1 MFNTPE
7 LVIFDLDNTLYDYSV
22 ANLAGE
28 HCLMEY
34 LKENLRISENEFH
47 GLWSAARVQVKET
60 LGLSAS
66 AHSRLMYIRELL
78 NFNNFPAH
86 ATFALECEQVFW
98 RGFFDKMILFDGV
111 EALISLLRLNQVKLI
126 LVTDLSTQIQL
137 RKLAWLGLTKSFD
150 LIVTSEESGG
160 DKVTGKSELMVKRHV
175 EPVLGRTW
183 SIGDSQ
189 TDHLFPS
196 FSYFFRKV
204 PNGKFNALSQFEIE
218 FSDFNDLIELIQS
231 SS

>member
-1 MFNTPE
+1 MFDTPE
-7 LVIFDLDNTLYDYSV
+7 LVIFDLDNTLYDYNV

-28 HCLMEY
+28 HYLMEH
-34 LKENLRISENEFH
+34 LKDNLRISENEFYE
-47 GLWSAARVQVKET
+47 LWSAARVQVKET

-66 AHSRLMYIRELL
+66 AHSRLMYIREFL
-78 NFNNFPAH
+78 NSNKFPTY

-98 RGFFDKMILFDGV
+98 RGYFDKMTLFNGV
-111 EALISLLRLNQVKLI
+111 EAFISLLRLNQVKLI

-137 RKLAWLGLTKSFD
+137 RKLAWLGLEKSFD

-160 DKVTGKSELMVKRHV
+160 DKVTGKSELMVKKYV
-175 EPVLGRTW
+175 EPEIGKTW

-189 TDHLFPS
+189 ADHLFPS
-196 FSYFFRKV
+196 SSYFFRKV
-204 PNGKFNALSQFEIE
+204 PSGKFKGLSQLEME
-218 FSDFNDLIELIQS
+218 FSDFHDLIGLIQS

>member
-22 ANLAGE
+22 ANSAGE
-28 HCLMEY
+28 HSLMGY

-47 GLWSAARVQVKET
+47 ELWSAARLQVKET

-66 AHSRLMYIRELL
+66 AHSRLMYIREFL
-78 NFNNFPAH
+78 NSNRFSTH

-98 RGFFDKMILFDGV
+98 RGFFDKMTLFDGV
-111 EALISLLRLNQVKLI
+111 EAFISLLRLNQVKLI
-126 LVTDLSTQIQL
+126 LVTDLTTQIQL
-137 RKLAWLGLTKSFD
+137 RKLAWLGLGKSFD

-160 DKVTGKSELMVKRHV
+160 DKVTGKSELMVKKYV
-175 EPVLGRTW
+175 DLELGKTW
-183 SIGDSQ
+183 SIGDSH
-189 TDHLFPS
+189 TDHLFQS
-196 FSYFFRKV
+196 SSYFFRKV
-204 PNGKFNALSQFEIE
+204 PSGGFKGLSQLEME
-218 FSDFNDLIELIQS
+218 FSDFNDLIGLIQS